1 MTKQSK
7 EVLAV
12 AGRALKQQKYFNVPG
27 VSILI
32 IGKQLIRAGG
42 GSEILG
48 RTLVKGV
55 ARGLRLEAGQQFPVC
70 EFCGGRHPPYTP
82 QEASQIRAGMQLK
95 VLRKLIARREAENGN
110 DTRSIATQ

>member
-55 ARGLRLEAGQQFPVC
+55 AMGLRLEAGQQFPVC
-70 EFCGGRHPPYTP
+70 EFCGSRHPPYTP
-82 QEASQIRAGMQLK
+82 RETAQIRAGMQMK
-95 VLRKLIARREAENGN
+95 VLRRLIARREAESGN
-110 DTRSIATQ
+110 NTRSSQAQ